1 MMKTKK
7 KITLFLMGIV
17 ACLSICLS
25 ALTLTPKFSSN
36 DVAKAEATYTT
47 KDVAMLGSVAGWYGN
62 GNFEV
67 RLTLGEADWTN
78 ADAGQK
84 TFDTTNGDLPTL
96 LKNLDFFN
104 HIQVGGKTLA
114 EWGCTSCYGN
124 IYWLNESEPDY
135 TLMIPLK
142 MSAENMATA
151 TAAGVGASSRLTL
164 LEGLLVPSWAYLK
177 GDASATVYRAGC
189 DFVTESKDPN
199 EIPFGI
205 IATGK
210 TEVQAIDYV
219 TGWDSTYNNAY
230 LGVTLKGDDFL
241 GDGTVVEREPN
252 YNNGVYTTNSFPN
265 KITVDGEAGKTE
277 AYGLFNHGKSGYYSF
292 VIRAKEEESESITI
306 PAGTIFPSRAM
317 KTLPGVNN
325 NNKVYIFY
333 QTQTDVT
340 FYKQPDGSWTKQL
353 VEKETAV
360 ASVKVAGDNNDNF
373 TVISLS
379 NHDYPDY
386 WDNWNSGEVAV
397 KDFLNKHGFYS
408 HVEINDAKVTDSASH
423 TAHVN
428 IWGNKGSIGIRT
440 TAGLSATKI
449 TILKGCKFPT
459 ANALR
464 YSANEAYVT
473 TADITFVKNESGV
486 WEKYVPEGDFDTEV
500 TQVQFGRATNVL
512 NINLS
517 VNDYPSPNENDNKT
531 YNIGVDDIEK
541 ILALNFYDNVIVD
554 GYTLRSLYTRYGE
567 KCSNEMWVNKFV
579 GHNFAITVPSEN
591 GENLTPNK
599 IVIRAGTQFPS
610 LAYVNDTDV
619 KAFYVTTKEVTYV
632 RISDDVEAKWAKQS
646 KITFVAEGKTVATRT
661 YTKENGI
668 DGGVPYVPDKD
679 GHKGVWE
686 SYSLTGEDITVN
698 AVYTAHSFTE
708 TKTNLTKFEYKDSF
722 LVVFLTN
729 HDYTGAGYTKNV
741 NDRVANLHFFNYV
754 EIDGKIVSTTPVK
767 AGDAYINVWGGYE
780 GAFATY
786 VPDGVSAPAQ
796 KIVFKKGCQIPSN
809 AYRLD
814 ENNLTCYVVEE
825 DVTFL
830 YDSNT
835 STWVRQS
842 SGENEVISSKP
853 TYENE
858 YVLSDLYNTGHSPS
872 AELEKGYL
880 LVDSSTDGN
889 VYGYN
894 TSNSFSLTF
903 DFSLNIGSND
913 LSAQGNYTTF
923 TIAMATRGYNS
934 THTFGFR
941 FYLYRPNSTTK
952 CVEVYSPMSGKDGG
966 NLGTFDFNGI
976 FEKGQT
982 YRVTLGYKL
991 IDEETGTVEIFVSI
1005 DGDEQKKNF
1014 DIGANYINYAPYVDS
1029 IAFATNSAIANG
1041 VRISDPGVADGEQN
1055 HTVTLSNGTTQIL
1068 SEKTSVY
1075 TLPTLSA
1082 YEHAQQGDVFVG
1094 WTTDTANLSNLYPAG
1109 YELKIGADTTLYPV
1123 WINFALKDGAAVRKT
1138 GDSGLRFTINV
1149 SGSPYQTW
1157 LNKGLIVGAGTLVVP
1172 TSYLDSGKE
1181 FIHES
1186 FPAGYFID
1194 VATTSWAKQTDDVW
1208 TYVAALINISP
1219 SQYTRAMSARGYL
1232 KVRYSDD
1239 SVGYVYTAYS
1249 KDLHSRSIYE
1259 VATKAYAKGET
1270 GTAVTDYL
1278 NNVADIVINESFA
1291 VSKNGQ
1297 GNYSVE
1303 SAKDGLNY
1311 TLTVDKAVKAVMING
1326 VRLVMGYD
1334 AEIVVGNALYSVS
1347 GYKLSSNGLTITFT
1361 LETGDETAYYA
1372 SIVEYYKNSTDYT
1385 ELHKQKIDSIIK
1397 EWGEDYSNSEDNATY
1412 LAQLESIK
1420 TETELKNN
1428 VGTTQLAMPVVTY
1441 GLGYSVTWQEIENAD
1456 YYYVTDDNDYRNGV
1470 YVTSNSYRPEVVGNH
1485 NVTVTA
1491 YSYNEKYQT
1500 SAQSAE
1506 FATIEVKPVFT
1517 YKAMT
1522 NGLYKFSEDQM
1533 KTLGLGNGL
1542 NTKNDGSSYYY
1553 DKTDKLFFAYYNKET
1568 GWSKDQGKA
1577 TDWTSPKEF
1586 PAHAQKLKAMG
1597 NNVLLL
1603 AEDTT
1608 ASLKED
1614 SVWETSRTKYVMDTA
1629 WSMGL
1634 KVIVCDDVLYKQSK
1648 EVESKSEA
1656 LTEINKRSA
1665 LLEAYVKH
1673 PAFYGFSLEDE
1684 PEPNSLFTGSEME
1697 SVGFMVQALKEKC
1710 ASLGYSKANGNE
1722 PFFLACLY
1730 QLASGF
1736 EDWGWAVGYED
1747 YLKDWFSGTG
1757 LDYVYVDLY
1766 TGHAMGDNTNRYELT
1781 YDTIY
1786 GSKGTGGIVTGTSGR
1801 KFYQVITA
1809 HTQDKDKTGYLTDAD
1824 MYMSMLYAAAH
1835 NVAGYSWFCYFP
1847 IVSEFAASMV
1857 GYDGN
1862 GYGNG
1867 YVNGTQINGAENGKS
1882 YYETA
1887 KKAGYQYELIQ
1898 GVLNG
1903 YNFTSRNYNSNL
1915 LTTTLSNGSNTI
1927 TMYVN
1932 ADTMN
1937 MSGNVTVTASG
1948 SCYLVGYGL
1957 DGYYQDVA
1965 NGASVTLTPG
1975 QALICVN

>member
-1 MMKTKK
+1 MKTKK
-7 KITLFLMGIV
+7 KISLFLMGIV
-17 ACLSICLS
+17 ACLSICLG
-25 ALTLTPKFSSN
+25 AFTLIPKFSSDN
-36 DVAKAEATYTT
+36 VAKAATFNT
-47 KDVAMLGSVAGWYGN
+47 KDVAMLGSIAGWYGN
-62 GNFEV
+62 GNFQI
-67 RLTLGEADWTN
+67 RFTLGEADW
-78 ADAGQK
+78 DK
-84 TFDTTNGDLPTL
+84 TVQDVETSPRKYSGELRTL
-96 LKNLDFFN
+96 FASMDFFN
-104 HIQVGGKTLA
+104 HVKLGDKTLA
-114 EWGCTSCYGN
+114 QWGCTACYDN
-124 IYWLNESEPDY
+124 CYWLNLSEPDY
-135 TLMIPLK
+135 TIMFPFS
-142 MSAENMATA
+142 MGAENMSKATE
-151 TAAGVGASSRLTL
+151 AGIGANTRITI
-164 LEGLLVPSWAYLK
+164 LEGLLIPSKAYLE
-177 GDASATVYRAGC
+177 GDTTATVYRAGC
-189 DFVTESKDPN
+189 DFVTENS
-199 EIPFGI
+199 GVAYGLM
-205 IATGK
+205 ATGK
-210 TEVQAIDYV
+210 TEVQSIDYV
-219 TGWDSTYNNAY
+219 TGWDSTLKNAY

-241 GDGTVVEREPN
+241 GDGTVVERHPD
-252 YNNGVYTTNSFPN
+252 YYSSVYTTNHFPN
-265 KITVDGEAGKTE
+265 KITVDGETGKTE

-306 PAGTIFPSRAM
+306 PAGTLFPSRAM
-317 KTLPGVNN
+317 RTLFEVNGN
-325 NNKVYIFY
+325 PVYMMY

-340 FYKQPDGSWTKQL
+340 FYKQPDGSWAKPL
-353 VEKETAV
+353 VEEETNVTSVEYKEGFVV
-360 ASVKVAGDNNDNF
+360 AF
-373 TVISLS
+373 LS
-379 NHDYPDY
+379 NHDYPTDAY
-386 WDNWNSGEVAV
+386 TVDV
-397 KDFLNKHGFYS
+397 KDRLSSLNFFNSIEIDGQLASASPVASTGAFLN
-408 HVEINDAKVTDSASH
+408 V
-423 TAHVN
+423 
-428 IWGNKGSIGIRT
+428 WGGYYGSF
-440 TAGLSATKI
+440 ATYLPNSLVPTEKI
-449 TILKGCKFPT
+449 TFKKGCQFPSY
-459 ANALR
+459 ALQQSVDNR
-464 YSANEAYVT
+464 VCYTLQE
-473 TADITFVKNESGV
+473 DITFVKNESGV

-500 TQVQFGRATNVL
+500 TQVQFGRDNTNVL

-517 VNDYPSPNENDNKT
+517 VNDYPAPNGDDAST
-531 YNIGVDDIEK
+531 YNIDVVKEK

-567 KCSNEMWVNKFV
+567 NCSNAMWINKFV

-591 GENLTPNK
+591 GEKLNPNK

-610 LAYVNDTDV
+610 LAYVKNTDV

-632 RISDDVEAKWAKQS
+632 RISGNVNENWAKQS
-646 KITFVAEGKTVATRT
+646 KITFVADGKTVTTRT

-686 SYSLTGEDITVN
+686 SYTLNGEDLVVKAKYIS
-698 AVYTAHSFTE
+698 HDFSETE
-708 TKTNLTKFEYKDSF
+708 TNVSKIEYREAF
-722 LVVFLTN
+722 ILLYLTN
-729 HDYTGAGYTKNV
+729 SDYMGKGFTMDVK
-741 NDRVANLHFFNYV
+741 DRMSTMHFFNFL
-754 EIDGKIVSTTPVK
+754 EIDGKMVTESPTAIH
-767 AGDAYINVWGGYE
+767 GAYINVWGGTE
-780 GAFATY
+780 GSFATY
-786 VPDGVSAPAQ
+786 IPNDIVPQNKVV
-796 KIVFKKGCQIPSN
+796 IKKGCQIPSN

-814 ENNLTCYVVEE
+814 PNNKTCYVLTE
-825 DVTFL
+825 DVTFN
-830 YDSNT
+830 YENGA
-835 STWVRQS
+835 WVRQS
-842 SGENEVISSKP
+842 SGEDEVISSKP

-858 YVLSDLYNTGHSPS
+858 YLLSDLHNTGHSPS

-880 LVDSSTDGN
+880 IVDKSTDGK

-894 TSNSFSLTF
+894 TSDSFSLTF

-913 LSAQGNYTTF
+913 VSAQGNYATF

-934 THTFGFR
+934 THTFGWR
-941 FYLYRPNSTTK
+941 IYLYRPNNTQK
-952 CVEVYSPMSGKDGG
+952 CVEIYSPKSDYYEVYEDGKDNGG
-966 NLGTFDFNGI
+966 NITSFNWDSAQ
-976 FEKGQT
+976 FEKGKT
-982 YRVTLGYKL
+982 YRVTFGYKL
-991 IDEETGTVEIFVSI
+991 LDATNGTVEIYINV
-1005 DGDEQKKNF
+1005 DGYEMKQSYVL
-1014 DIGANYINYAPYVDS
+1014 GAQYMNYAPYVDS
-1029 IAFATNSAIANG
+1029 IAFATTSAITNG

-1082 YEHAQQGDVFVG
+1082 YEYAQQGDVFVG
-1094 WTTDTANLSNLYPAG
+1094 WTTDTVTLPNLYPAG

-1138 GDSGLRFTINV
+1138 GDSGIRFTVNV
-1149 SGSPYQTW
+1149 SGSAYQTG

-1186 FPAGYFID
+1186 FPEGYFVD
-1194 VATTSWAKQTDDVW
+1194 VPTTLWTNQTGDVW
-1208 TYVAALINISP
+1208 SYVAALINISP

-1232 KVRYSDD
+1232 KVKYSDD

-1259 VATKAYAKGET
+1259 VATKAYAKGDT
-1270 GTAVTDYL
+1270 GTTVTDYL
-1278 NNVADIVINESFA
+1278 DNVADIVINEGLE
-1291 VSKNGQ
+1291 VSKNGK

-1303 SAKDGLNY
+1303 SAKDGLSY

-1334 AEIVVGNALYSVS
+1334 AEILVGNALYSVS

-1385 ELHKQKIDSIIK
+1385 ELHKKKIDAIIE
-1397 EWGEDYSNSEDNATY
+1397 EWGDNYSNSEVNATY

-1420 TETELKNN
+1420 TETELKND

-1441 GLGYSVTWQEIENAD
+1441 GLGYSVTWQEVENAD

-1470 YVTSNSYRPEVVGNH
+1470 YVTENSYKPEVVGKH

-1491 YSYNEKYQT
+1491 YSYNEEYKT

-1522 NGLYKFSEDQM
+1522 NGLYKFSEAQM

-1553 DKTDKLFFAYYNKET
+1553 DKTDKLFFAYYNKEK
-1568 GWSKDQGKA
+1568 GWSKDQSNA

-1586 PAHAQKLKAMG
+1586 PAHAKKLKAMG

-1648 EVESKSEA
+1648 EVESKSKA

-1665 LLEAYVKH
+1665 LLEAYLKH

-1710 ASLGYSKANGNE
+1710 ASLGYSKENGNE

-1736 EDWGWAVGYED
+1736 ESFGSIVGYDD
-1747 YLKDWFSGTG
+1747 YLNDWFDGTG

-1766 TGHAMGDNTNRYELT
+1766 TGHAMGDKTNRYELT
-1781 YDTIY
+1781 YNTIY
-1786 GSKGTGGIVTGTSGR
+1786 GSNGEGGIVTGTSGR

-1809 HTQDKDKTGYLTDAD
+1809 HTQDKDNDGILRDQD

-1857 GYDGN
+1857 GYDGD

-1867 YVNGTQINGAENGKS
+1867 YVNGTQINGAENGKH

-1903 YNFTSRNYNSNL
+1903 YSFTSRNYNSNL

-1937 MSGNVTVTASG
+1937 MSGNVTVTASSSG
-1948 SCYLVGYGL
+1948 YLVGYGL
-1957 DGYYQDVA
+1957 DGYYQDVE
-1965 NGASVTLTPG
+1965 NGESVTLTPG
-1975 QALICVN
+1975 QALICLS

>member
-17 ACLSICLS
+17 ASLSICLS

-47 KDVAMLGSVAGWYGN
+47 KDVAMLGSIAGWYGN

-84 TFDTTNGDLPTL
+84 TFDTTKGLGDLPTL

-114 EWGCTSCYGN
+114 EWGCTSCYDN

-135 TLMIPLK
+135 TLMIPLS
-142 MSAENMATA
+142 MGAENMATA
-151 TAAGVGASSRLTL
+151 TDAGVGSNSRLTI
-164 LEGLLVPSWAYLK
+164 LEGALIPSYAYLQ
-177 GDASATVYRAGC
+177 GDATATVYRAGC
-189 DFVTESKDPN
+189 DFVTENADVAY
-199 EIPFGI
+199 GI
-205 IATGK
+205 MATGK
-210 TEVQAIDYV
+210 TEVQSIDYV

-241 GDGTVVEREPN
+241 GDGTTVERHTE
-252 YNNGVYTTNSFPN
+252 YYSSVYTTNLFPN

-317 KTLPGVNN
+317 RTLYEVNGN
-325 NNKVYIFY
+325 PVYIMY

-340 FYKQPDGSWTKQL
+340 FYKQPDGTWAKQL
-353 VEKETAV
+353 VEKQT
-360 ASVKVAGDNNDNF
+360 SVTGIKLLGEEGDNF
-373 TVISLS
+373 TAISLS
-379 NHDYPDY
+379 NHDYPTSISDY
-386 WDNWNSGEVAV
+386 RLGLENIKTEDLLV
-397 KDFLNKHGFYS
+397 KHDFYS
-408 HVEINDAKVTDSASH
+408 HVLVNDVKITDSIGKDAYL
-423 TAHVN
+423 N

-440 TAGLSATKI
+440 TVGLNATKV
-449 TILKGCKFPT
+449 TILAGCKFP
-459 ANALR
+459 
-464 YSANEAYVT
+464 SYVT
-473 TADITFVKNESGV
+473 LAGYENEVFVTTEDVTFVKNGDV

-500 TQVQFGRATNVL
+500 TQVQFGRQQNVL

-517 VNDYPSPNENDNKT
+517 VNDYPAPNEDDAST
-531 YNIGVDDIEK
+531 YNIGVDKDS

-567 KCSNEMWVNKFV
+567 KCSNEMWINKFV

-591 GENLTPNK
+591 GEELTPNK

-610 LAYVNDTDV
+610 LAYVKDSNV

-632 RISDDVEAKWAKQS
+632 RVSDNVETSWDRQA
-646 KITFVAEGKTVATRT
+646 KITFVADGKTVATRT

-679 GHKGVWE
+679 GYKGVWS

-698 AVYTAHSFTE
+698 ANYTAHNFTE
-708 TKTNLTKFEYKDSF
+708 TGTNLTKFEYREAF
-722 LVVFLTN
+722 ILLYLTN
-729 HDYTGAGYTKNV
+729 SDYIGKGFTMDVK
-741 NDRVANLHFFNYV
+741 DRMSTMHFFNFL
-754 EIDGKIVSTTPVK
+754 EIDGKMVAESPTAIHG
-767 AGDAYINVWGGYE
+767 AFINVWGDTE

-786 VPDGVSAPAQ
+786 IPNEIVPQNKVV
-796 KIVFKKGCQIPSN
+796 IKKGCQIPSN

-814 ENNLTCYVVEE
+814 ANNLTCYVLTE

-842 SGENEVISSKP
+842 SGEDEVISSKP

-894 TSNSFSLTF
+894 TSDSFSLTF

-913 LSAQGNYTTF
+913 LSAQGDYTTF
-923 TIAMATRGYNS
+923 TIAMATRGHNS
-934 THTFGFR
+934 THTFGWR
-941 FYLYRPNSTTK
+941 IYLYRPGNTQK
-952 CVEVYSPMSGKDGG
+952 CVEIYSPKSNYYEVYDDGTDNGG
-966 NLGTFDFNGI
+966 NITSFSWDSVQ
-976 FEKGQT
+976 FEKNKT
-982 YRVTLGYKL
+982 YRVTFGYKL
-991 IDEETGTVEIFVSI
+991 LDATNGTVEIYINV
-1005 DGDEQKKNF
+1005 DGYEMKQSYLL
-1014 DIGANYINYAPYVDS
+1014 GAQYMNYAPYVDS
-1029 IAFATNSAIANG
+1029 VAFATNSAIANG

-1068 SEKTSVY
+1068 TEKTSVY

-1082 YEHAQQGDVFVG
+1082 YEYAQQGDVFVG

-1149 SGSPYQTW
+1149 SGSAYQTG
-1157 LNKGLIVGAGTLVVP
+1157 LDKGLIVGAGTLVVP

-1194 VATTSWAKQTDDVW
+1194 VATTSWAKQTGDVW

-1259 VATKAYAKGET
+1259 VATKAYAKGDT

-1303 SAKDGLNY
+1303 SAKDGLSY

-1334 AEIVVGNALYSVS
+1334 AEIVVGNALYSVN

-1385 ELHKQKIDSIIK
+1385 ELHKQKIDAIIE
-1397 EWGEDYSNSEDNATY
+1397 EWGEDYSNSEVNATY

-1428 VGTTQLAMPVVTY
+1428 VGTTQLAKPEVTY
-1441 GLGYSVTWQEIENAD
+1441 GLGYSVTWQEVENAD

-1470 YVTSNSYRPEVVGNH
+1470 YVTGNSYRPEVVGKH

-1491 YSYNEKYQT
+1491 YSYNEEYQT
-1500 SAQSAE
+1500 SEQSAE
-1506 FATIEVKPVFT
+1506 FATIEVKPVFA
-1517 YKAMT
+1517 YKAMSD
-1522 NGLYKFSEDQM
+1522 GLYKFTSSQLSS
-1533 KTLGLGNGL
+1533 LGISSLKDSCYVDDKGNII
-1542 NTKNDGSSYYY
+1542 SSDDEY
-1553 DKTDKLFFAYYNKET
+1553 FVYYNKNT
-1568 GWSKDQGKA
+1568 GWSATESNA

-1586 PAHAQKLKAMG
+1586 PEHAKKLKDLG
-1597 NNVLLL
+1597 LNVLLIG
-1603 AEDTT
+1603 EDTK
-1608 ASLKED
+1608 ASYKSGD
-1614 SVWETSRTKYVMDTA
+1614 VWQTSRLKYVMDTA

-1634 KVIVCDDVLYKQSK
+1634 KVIVCDDVLS
-1648 EVESKSEA
+1648 VESSETA
-1656 LTEINKRSA
+1656 SKAAFASVIASRNGFKDYIA
-1665 LLEAYVKH
+1665 H
-1673 PAFYGFSLEDE
+1673 PAFYGISLKDE
-1684 PEPNSLFTGSEME
+1684 PSKDEVKN
-1697 SVGFMVQALKEKC
+1697 VGYAIQALKEAC
-1710 ASLGYSKANGNE
+1710 ASCENE
-1722 PFFLACLY
+1722 PFFLACLF
-1730 QLASGF
+1730 QKNVGF
-1736 EDWGWAVGYED
+1736 STIWNYND
-1747 YLKDWFSGTG
+1747 YLNNWFNYSG

-1766 TGHAMGDNTNRYELT
+1766 TDHAMSESADRYEVT
-1781 YDTIY
+1781 YEELY
-1786 GSKGTGGIVTGTSGR
+1786 GSGTNGVITGGR

-1809 HTQDKDKTGYLTDAD
+1809 HTQSKSGSSGELTDAD

-1835 NVAGYSWFCYFP
+1835 DVAGYSWFCYFP
-1847 IVSEFAASMV
+1847 ILAELSASMV
-1857 GYDGN
+1857 GFDGE

-1867 YVNGTQINGAENGKS
+1867 NGLNGAEDGKS
-1882 YYETA
+1882 YYDTA
-1887 KKAGYQYELIQ
+1887 KNANYLYELIQ
-1898 GVLNG
+1898 GLLDG
-1903 YNFTSRNYNSNL
+1903 YTLQTRSDSKNKL
-1915 LTTTLSNGSNTI
+1915 VTTLSNESGRTATI
-1927 TMYVN
+1927 YVN
-1932 ADTMN
+1932 ADTIDMTD
-1937 MSGNVTVTASG
+1937 SITVTASG
-1948 SCYLVGYGL
+1948 TECYLVGLGV
-1957 DGYYQDVA
+1957 GTAEAPYQIVS
-1965 NGASVTLTPG
+1965 GEKTLAPG
-1975 QALICVN
+1975 QALICLS